1 MRAVTTTLIEAT
13 PLSVRELA
21 RAVGAQEQWVLR
33 LVEVEILH
41 VAEPSAPPERWQFRS
56 ADLQRALA
64 ARRLERDFGANLDT
78 AALVLDLQA
87 ELRRLRALLGAHGIR
102 GQGAGSATDDM

>member
-1 MRAVTTTLIEAT
+1 MNTPNLITALDSE
-13 PLSVRELA
+13 PLSLRELA
-21 RAVGAQEQWVLR
+21 RAVGAEDQWVVQ

-41 VAEPSAPPERWQFRS
+41 VDAPAEPPERWRFRS

-78 AALVLDLQA
+78 AALILDLQS
-87 ELRRLRALLGAHGIR
+87 ELRRVRALMHAHGL
-102 GQGAGSATDDM
+102 A

>member
-1 MRAVTTTLIEAT
+1 MRTVTATVIESAPLTLG
-13 PLSVRELA
+13 ELA
-21 RAVGAQEQWVLR
+21 RAVGAEDQWVLR
-33 LVEVEILH
+33 LVEVEILR
-41 VAEPSAPPERWQFRS
+41 VDEPSAPPERWRFRS

-87 ELRRLRALLGAHGIR
+87 ELRRLRGLLAAHGL
-102 GQGAGSATDDM
+102 A

>member
-1 MRAVTTTLIEAT
+1 MPGIVTTVIET
-13 PLSVRELA
+13 SPLTVHELA
-21 RAVGAQEQWVLR
+21 HAVGAEDQWVLR

-41 VAEPSAPPERWQFRS
+41 VDTPADPPERWHFRS

-78 AALVLDLQA
+78 AALILELQG
-87 ELRRLRALLGAHGIR
+87 ELRRVRGLLGAHGI
-102 GQGAGSATDDM
+102 G

>member
-1 MRAVTTTLIEAT
+1 MRAIATTVLESS

-21 RAVGAQEQWVLR
+21 RAVGAEDQWVVR

-41 VAEPSAPPERWQFRS
+41 VDAPADPPERWHFRS

-78 AALVLDLQA
+78 AALILDLQA
-87 ELRRLRALLGAHGIR
+87 ELHRLRALLGAHGV
-102 GQGAGSATDDM
+102 A

>member
-1 MRAVTTTLIEAT
+1 MRAVTTVIEST
-13 PLSVRELA
+13 PLTVRELA
-21 RAVGAQEQWVLR
+21 QAVGAEDQWVLR

-41 VAEPSAPPERWQFRS
+41 VDEPAAPPERWHFRS

-78 AALVLDLQA
+78 AALILDL
-87 ELRRLRALLGAHGIR
+87 ETKLRRVRA
-102 GQGAGSATDDM
+102 

>member
-1 MRAVTTTLIEAT
+1 MRAVTTTFIEST

-21 RAVGAQEQWVLR
+21 RAVGAEDQWVLR

-41 VAEPSAPPERWQFRS
+41 VAEPAAPPERWQFRS

-78 AALVLDLQA
+78 AALVLELQA
-87 ELRRLRALLGAHGIR
+87 ELQRVRALLGAHGIR
-102 GQGAGSATDDM
+102 GQRSTAGSDDR

>member
-1 MRAVTTTLIEAT
+1 MHSVTTTVIDSS
-13 PLSVRELA
+13 PLTVRELA
-21 RAVGAQEQWVLR
+21 RAVGAEDQWVLR

-41 VAEPSAPPERWQFRS
+41 VDAPAEPPEHWHFRS

-78 AALVLDLQA
+78 AALILDLQS
-87 ELRRLRALLGAHGIR
+87 ELRRLRALLDAHGV
-102 GQGAGSATDDM
+102 A

>member
-1 MRAVTTTLIEAT
+1 MRAVTTVIEST
-13 PLSVRELA
+13 PLSLGELA
-21 RAVGAQEQWVLR
+21 RAVGAEDQWVVR

-41 VAEPSAPPERWQFRS
+41 VDTPSDPPERWHFRS

-78 AALVLDLQA
+78 AALILDLQA
-87 ELRRLRALLGAHGIR
+87 ELHRVRALMHAHGL
-102 GQGAGSATDDM
+102 A

>member
-1 MRAVTTTLIEAT
+1 MLAVTTVLESS

-21 RAVGAQEQWVLR
+21 RAVGAEDQWVVR

-41 VAEPSAPPERWQFRS
+41 VDEPADPPERWHFRS

-78 AALVLDLQA
+78 AALVLDLQS
-87 ELRRLRALLGAHGIR
+87 ELRRLRALLGVHELG
-102 GQGAGSATDDM
+102 

>member
-1 MRAVTTTLIEAT
+1 MRAVTTILDAAPLTL
-13 PLSVRELA
+13 RELA
-21 RAVGAQEQWVLR
+21 RAVGAEDRWVVR

-41 VAEPSAPPERWQFRS
+41 VDAPAEPPERWHFRS

-78 AALVLDLQA
+78 AALILDLQA
-87 ELRRLRALLGAHGIR
+87 ELRHARALLGVHGL
-102 GQGAGSATDDM
+102 G

>member
-1 MRAVTTTLIEAT
+1 MSPATTMTIVESAPLTLG
-13 PLSVRELA
+13 ELA
-21 RAVGAQEQWVLR
+21 RAVGAEEGWVVQ

-41 VAEPSAPPERWQFRS
+41 VDAPAEPPERWHFRS

-78 AALVLDLQA
+78 AALILDLQS
-87 ELRRLRALLGAHGIR
+87 ELRRMRALMHAHGL
-102 GQGAGSATDDM
+102 A

>member
-1 MRAVTTTLIEAT
+1 MRAVTTAIET
-13 PLSVRELA
+13 SPLSVRELA
-21 RAVGAQEQWVLR
+21 RAVGAEDQWVLR

-41 VAEPSAPPERWQFRS
+41 VDEPEAPPERWHFRS

-78 AALVLDLQA
+78 AALILDLQS
-87 ELRRLRALLGAHGIR
+87 ELRRLRALMGAHGV
-102 GQGAGSATDDM
+102 A